1 MSNQVLRINRA
12 TVFKLR
18 PQSAGSL
25 QPNEQAAIAAGRTY
39 SLHSYAYADIN
50 GPFNG
55 HIKFALKDR
64 NINGL
69 NTWFVSSL
77 DAQVEADGVI
87 LYPLEDQESMPVLW
101 LNRDTILKRRPLDST
116 LLDPSERASAQR
128 GQNFNL
134 HSYAF
139 SDSQG
144 NFNQHIK
151 FAIRDSQDFIQGRST
166 WFVFTPHAFVTF
178 DSDVVY
184 PREDPNAFI
193 LRINRETPFKR
204 RPLQSSQLATDEM
217 VTVTQGTTF
226 VLSSYAFA
234 DAQGRF
240 NGHIRF
246 TFKYVTD
253 DLAGFNTWYVFEGHV
268 QVEQAGRVVYP
279 RPAAPSPPP
288 PLPPPPLPPLP
299 PAPQYSG
306 RPFRLP
312 GYTSTFHTDQP
323 IIAGGSFTWGEATRN
338 ATRIPPTKAI
348 VDNIITLA
356 RALQPVRNRLGRPFR
371 VNSWYRPPAVN
382 AAVGGASRS
391 QHLNGNAVDLQV
403 QGMSGRQVAN
413 AVMLTW
419 PGGIGIY
426 SNIPNIIHLDL
437 GPRRTWGF

>member
-1 MSNQVLRINRA
+1 MSNQVLRVNRA

-18 PQSAGSL
+18 PESTSSL
-25 QPNEQAAIAAGRTY
+25 QPNEQVAIAAGSTY
-39 SLHSYAYADIN
+39 PLHSYAYADIN

-64 NINGL
+64 TISGF

-101 LNRDTILKRRPLDST
+101 VNRDTILKRRPLDST
-116 LLDPSERASAQR
+116 LLDPSERVNAQR
-128 GQNFNL
+128 GQSFNL

-151 FAIRDSQDFIQGRST
+151 FAIRDAENFIQGRST
-166 WFVFTPHAFVTF
+166 WFAFTPHSFVTF
-178 DSDVVY
+178 DGDVVF

-193 LRINRETPFKR
+193 LRVNRTTPFKR
-204 RPLQSSQLATDEM
+204 RPLQSSQLAPEEM
-217 VTVTQGTTF
+217 ITVSQGTTY
-226 VLSSYAFA
+226 VIAGYAFA
-234 DAQGRF
+234 DAQGSF

-246 TFKYVTD
+246 TFKYVKD
-253 DLAGFNTWYVFEGHV
+253 DLAGFNTWYVFEGHA
-268 QVEQAGRVVYP
+268 QVERGDQVVYP
-279 RPAAPSPPP
+279 RPVTPPTPPTPPP
-288 PLPPPPLPPLP
+288 PPPPT
-299 PAPQYSG
+299 PQYTG

-312 GYTSTFHTDQP
+312 GYESTFYTDQP
-323 IIAGGSFTWGEATRN
+323 IIPGGNFTWGEATRD

-348 VDNIITLA
+348 ADNIIALA
-356 RALQPVRNRLGRPFR
+356 RALQPVRNRIGRPFR

-382 AAVGGASRS
+382 AAVGGATRS
-391 QHLNGNAVDLQV
+391 QHLVGNAADLQV